1 MSLQYTSMSE
11 AREII
16 QANEK
21 VIMLNSFPGC
31 TQCDKAERALMSV
44 KNQLLGVMLL
54 KINTTDSAE
63 LLSEL
68 GVRANGSLVFIKNG
82 VKQASLITDSMDDVL
97 NKYHLHFISQTDN

>member
-1 MSLQYTSMSE
+1 MSLEYTSMSG

-16 QANEK
+16 QSNEK

-44 KNQLLGVMLL
+44 KDQLLGVMLL

-63 LLSEL
+63 LLGEF
-68 GVRANGSLVFIKNG
+68 GTRANGSLIFIKNG
-82 VKQASLITDSMDDVL
+82 EKQGSLITDKVEDVL
-97 NKYHLHFISQTDN
+97 NTYSTFLNI